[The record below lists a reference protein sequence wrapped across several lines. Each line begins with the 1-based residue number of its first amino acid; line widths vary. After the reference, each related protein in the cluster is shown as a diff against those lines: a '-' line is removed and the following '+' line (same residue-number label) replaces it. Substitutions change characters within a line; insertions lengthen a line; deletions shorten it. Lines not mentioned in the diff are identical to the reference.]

1 MKKIVLFLITLL
13 FLLFSVSCKNEQEK
27 EDDFNNELYIN
38 KINDILSLEDLDLPN
53 GKIKKVDEINNDTIK
68 YVVVKI
74 EESDTDYNTYKEY
87 IDNYFQNIN
96 YKDATRKLR
105 FDRINNF
112 NIYRSSNE
120 YSKLSLYYND
130 VSNYYYI
137 SATYNEEDYLGESA
151 IILFD
156 YFNRIYN
163 LNLSFLK
170 DVKFIKSIGGF
181 DNELGLNFEIYGKDV
196 NEINKD
202 QYYTYLKDM
211 EKELDKDYIK
221 TEQVYSIEENMT
233 EYFVTSYYNIE
244 DKDDVYKIS
253 NYYLMY
259 SKRVKLTS
267 DGKSELTSYSFSIS
281 GESYDQDKN
290 KIQNWPSEIS
300 KSVFKDKVN
309 IPDYQGNFITN
320 VMSYGDATTNKQILR
335 LFELDNS
342 YIDEYCDSLIKLGFV
357 EDENN
362 QYVKIISEKYE
373 DSLDIDYLASI
384 KIEVNDK
391 YTDFIYD
398 YETIIKP
405 VEEVVSEIIRKLL
418 GSDVLDYI
426 PIIYPEKEIGW
437 YSSNILT
444 GEEGLTFQVDY
455 VLDDYY
461 YDYKD
466 LLKEN
471 GYSSDELDNNFT
483 REVDGIGIIKIKVT
497 RRPRPIEDQGRKDVL
512 IGISIERIND

>member
-1 MKKIVLFLITLL
+1 
-13 FLLFSVSCKNEQEK
+13 
-27 EDDFNNELYIN
+27 
-38 KINDILSLEDLDLPN
+38 
-53 GKIKKVDEINNDTIK
+53 
-68 YVVVKI
+68 
-74 EESDTDYNTYKEY
+74 
-87 IDNYFQNIN
+87 
-96 YKDATRKLR
+96 
-105 FDRINNF
+105 
-112 NIYRSSNE
+112 
-120 YSKLSLYYND
+120 
-130 VSNYYYI
+130 
-137 SATYNEEDYLGESA
+137 
-151 IILFD
+151 
-156 YFNRIYN
+156 
-163 LNLSFLK
+163 
-170 DVKFIKSIGGF
+170 
-181 DNELGLNFEIYGKDV
+181 
-196 NEINKD
+196 
-202 QYYTYLKDM
+202 
-211 EKELDKDYIK
+211 
-221 TEQVYSIEENMT
+221 MT
-233 EYFVTSYYNIE
+233 EYFVTSFYNIE

-259 SKRVKLTS
+259 NKRIKLTS

-290 KIQNWPSEIS
+290 KIQKWPSEIS

-309 IPDYQGNFITN
+309 IPDYQGNFITYIL
-320 VMSYGDATTNKQILR
+320 SYGDATTNKQKLR
-335 LFELDNS
+335 LFGLDNS

-373 DSLDIDYLASI
+373 DSLDEDYLASI

-405 VEEVVSEIIRKLL
+405 VEEVVSEVIRKLL

-426 PIIYPEKEIGW
+426 PMIYPEKEIAW

-471 GYSSDELDNNFT
+471 GYTLDELDINFT
-483 REVDGIGIIKIKVT
+483 REVDGIGTIKIKVT

-512 IGISIERIND
+512 IGISIERNTD